1 MHASSRS
8 TLLRLA
14 GVAVTAAGVF
24 ALFLVLAPTIHGQS
38 NRTVFNDFFQLRSGS
53 LIGASLRDVDD
64 ADVKREKLSGLAGA
78 VVEEVTSGGPAAKAG
93 FKAGDIVVSFDGE
106 AVRSARHLTRL
117 IEETPTGRE
126 VPVTVVRAGER
137 VNMKVIANAA
147 PGTYT
152 FHYAPEALNVQSFL
166 GNRDFS
172 YVLPRTR
179 LSNFPGGYA
188 NFFFGRNRLGAD
200 VQELTGQL
208 GEYFGASSGVLVT
221 SVDDN
226 TPGKTAGLKA
236 GDVIT
241 KINGQTVSTP
251 NELQRLL
258 STATGELT
266 ITVVRDKREQTLKT
280 KMEDG
285 PVEAPRVIRR
295 GAR

>member
-1 MHASSRS
+1 MLATSRS
-8 TLLRLA
+8 NLLRLA

-24 ALFLVLAPTIHGQS
+24 ALFLVLAPTIYGQS

-64 ADVKREKLSGLAGA
+64 ADVKREKLTGLAGA

-93 FKAGDIVVSFDGE
+93 FKAGDIVVNFDGE

-117 IEETPTGRE
+117 IEETPAGRE

-152 FHYAPEALNVQSFL
+152 FHYEPNNLQYRLA
-166 GNRDFS
+166 NRDFS
-172 YVLPRTR
+172 NILSATR
-179 LSNFPGGYA
+179 LNNFPSGYTR
-188 NFFFGRNRLGAD
+188 FFFGRNRLGAD

-221 SVDDN
+221 SVEDN

-241 KINGQTVSTP
+241 RINGTAVSSP

-258 STATGELT
+258 STATGEVT

-280 KMEDG
+280 KMEDD